1 MPRKPASPSFFHM
14 WRGNSLLRSVDAAT
28 SSGISRRVKSCT
40 RSRSSWRSSVVG
52 GVKFFGC
59 FEDVEAGRTKGDGN
73 GRNFVVVPSLIDAES
88 RRGMRGDAMVVKTI
102 SGACISVLKER
113 KKMGD
118 EKAREKIW
126 GVLSSPHH

>member
-28 SSGISRRVKSCT
+28 SSGISRRVKTCT
-40 RSRSSWRSSVVG
+40 RPRSAWRSSGVG

-88 RRGMRGDAMVVKTI
+88 RRGMRGDAIVVKPVFRRVYL
-102 SGACISVLKER
+102 GLER
-113 KKMGD
+113 KKENG
-118 EKAREKIW
+118 
-126 GVLSSPHH
+126 